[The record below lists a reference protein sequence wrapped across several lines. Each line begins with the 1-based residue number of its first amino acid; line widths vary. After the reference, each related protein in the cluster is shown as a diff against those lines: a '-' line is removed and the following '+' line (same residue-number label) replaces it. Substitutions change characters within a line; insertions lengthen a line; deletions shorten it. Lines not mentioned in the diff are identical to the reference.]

1 MRAGP
6 YCGTVRTDIIVL
18 NGGSSSGKTSLARCL
33 QELLPQVW
41 LRWSIDDFVAALP
54 ASGVRQEATIAFSA
68 DGEVAVGAG
77 FRRAETAWVAG
88 IKAMVQAGMNV
99 ILDDVF
105 LGGSA
110 SQERLRAALFGLQ
123 VLWVGVRCEPDV
135 AVTREARRGDRIV
148 GMAESQA
155 RVVHE
160 GVVYDVE
167 VDTTNKSPVQSAQLV
182 LEVVSLS

>member
-1 MRAGP
+1 MPARAAAAS
-6 YCGTVRTDIIVL
+6 VAEVEHR
-18 NGGSSSGKTSLARCL
+18 R
-33 QELLPQVW
+33 
-41 LRWSIDDFVAALP
+41 FVEALP
-54 ASGVRQEATIAFSA
+54 ASGLHQEATIAFSA

-88 IKAMVQAGMNV
+88 IKAMVKVGTNV

-110 SQERLRAALFGLQ
+110 SQERLRAGLSGLQ

-135 AVTREARRGDRIV
+135 AVTREARRGDRIA

-160 GVVYDVE
+160 DVVYDVV
-167 VDTTNKSPVQSAQLV
+167 VDTTNTSPAQSAQLV
-182 LEVVSLS
+182 VCLVIG